1 MRQSQTYR
9 RGQGGNYVLDPSKYS
24 TYRNGVAWR
33 ILRKQRGGL
42 TPYEAWQLAAVPAF
56 FLWVF
61 RGPIGFFKRRRAD
74 RILRKK
80 LEKSNSNSSQTD

>member
-9 RGQGGNYVLDPSKYS
+9 RTKGSFVLDPDKYS

-33 ILRKQRGGL
+33 IIRKNPGGL
-42 TPYEAWQLAAVPAF
+42 SPHDAWQLAAVPAF

-61 RGPIGFFKRRRAD
+61 RGPIGFFKRRRAN

-80 LEKSNSNSSQTD
+80 LKSNSNESTTD

>member
-9 RGQGGNYVLDPSKYS
+9 RAQKGNYVLDPDKYS

-33 ILRKQRGGL
+33 IIRKNHGGI
-42 TPYEAWQLAAVPAF
+42 TPHDAWQLAAVPAF

-74 RILRKK
+74 RVLRKK
-80 LEKSNSNSSQTD
+80 LKSNSNNVQHD